1 MPHHIRRARAAQH
14 LAARALLLHGPAH
27 PRARR
32 LLALAARTAARAFDA
47 GHRVLDVH
55 RLISPGAEMNST
67 TPTLPSPVPVL
78 GRFRREHGDPRTW
91 TAAEHEAWLALQD
104 AAHAATSS
112 TPEVRR

>member
-1 MPHHIRRARAAQH
+1 MPHIRRVRAAQH

-27 PRARR
+27 PLARR

-55 RLISPGAEMNST
+55 HLISPGAEMNST
-67 TPTLPSPVPVL
+67 STTPVPSPVSVL

-91 TAAEHEAWLALQD
+91 TAAEHESWLALQD
-104 AAHAATSS
+104 AAHAATA
-112 TPEVRR
+112 TAGVRR